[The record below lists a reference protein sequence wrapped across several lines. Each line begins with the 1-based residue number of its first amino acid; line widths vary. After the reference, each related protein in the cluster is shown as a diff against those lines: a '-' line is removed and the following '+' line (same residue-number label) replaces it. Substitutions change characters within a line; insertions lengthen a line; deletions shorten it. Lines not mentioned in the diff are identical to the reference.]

1 MSLRIIDEWGKIKQI
16 IISCKEGVSMQMQN
30 QILSTD
36 EKQIIHQESL
46 RILQEVGAQFH
57 SKKARN
63 ILKQHGAKVD
73 EETKIVKISEELV
86 NQALASA
93 PKEFV
98 LGARVPERNFY
109 LPAKRSGYVLDNGG
123 IFIRDFK
130 TGERRPSNYQDNI
143 DILRVFDEME
153 FSSVVWTTTINEFN
167 QASAKIQATIQS
179 YKYTSLHIQD
189 ELGGPEEVPFLVEA
203 LEAILGSQDAVR
215 ERKIYSVVYCTLPP
229 LGHEGQMCDAYL
241 EMLDYEIPICLYPM
255 PSAGSTGPASLFSN
269 IALAN
274 AEALSALV
282 LFQFAKPGTPII
294 MGDAPGSTDFRT
306 GNFLEGSPEMVIQSG
321 ARGEMAK
328 FYNLPN
334 EQAGCLAEANGHGAQ
349 AVLEKF
355 TTTLPLVLSGAD
367 LIQGPGGL
375 NTSNLMSLE
384 QIVVDDEIARMCQR
398 LRDGV
403 GMSADK
409 NFFEDIKEVGPGGHF
424 LRQRNTRKM
433 ARSSEFVVPELVD
446 RSPYE
451 QWLELGKP
459 DLYDKAK
466 EKVEEIL
473 ASPLKNPL
481 SDDLIGKLDD
491 ISRRADI
498 ELGK

>member
-1 MSLRIIDEWGKIKQI
+1 
-16 IISCKEGVSMQMQN
+16 MQVQA
-30 QILSTD
+30 QILSDD
-36 EKQIIHQESL
+36 EKQLIHQESL
-46 RILQEVGAQFH
+46 QILSEVGAQFH
-57 SKKARN
+57 SQKARQ
-63 ILKQHGAKVD
+63 ILKKHGAKVD
-73 EETKIVKISEELV
+73 DETKIVYISEELV
-86 NQALASA
+86 GQALTAA
-93 PKEFV
+93 PKEFT
-98 LGARVPERNFY
+98 LGARDPEKNFA
-109 LPAKRSGYVLDNGG
+109 LPAPRSGYVLDNGG

-130 TGERRPSNYQDNI
+130 TGERRITNYQDNI
-143 DILRVFDEME
+143 EILRVFDEMD
-153 FSSVVWTTTINEFN
+153 FSTVVWTTTIHEYN
-167 QASAKIQATIQS
+167 QASARVKTAIAS
-179 YKYTSLHIQD
+179 YMYTSLHIQD
-189 ELGGPEEVPFLVEA
+189 ELERPEEVPFVLEA
-203 LEAILGSQDAVR
+203 LETILGSQEAVK

-241 EMLDYEIPICLYPM
+241 ELLDYEVPICLYPM

-282 LFQFAKPGTPII
+282 LFQLAKPGTPII

-306 GNFLEGSPEMVIQSG
+306 GNFLEGSPEMVLQAG
-321 ARGEMAK
+321 ARGEMAR

-334 EQAGCLAEANGHGAQ
+334 EQAGCLAEANEHGPQ

-355 TTTLPLVLSGAD
+355 VTTLPLVLTGAD

-375 NTSNLMSLE
+375 NTSNMMSLE

-403 GMSADK
+403 DTATDK

-424 LRQRNTRKM
+424 LRQRNTRSA
-433 ARSSEFVVPELVD
+433 ARSAEFVKPVLVD

-451 QWLELGKP
+451 QWAELGRP

-466 EKVEEIL
+466 AKVEEIL
-473 ASPLKNPL
+473 ASPQLNPL
-481 SDDLIGKLDD
+481 PDNIIEKLEAVM
-491 ISRRADI
+491 RKADQN
-498 ELGK
+498 LT